1 MIYYPFI
8 YCCLIYCLKGFCIC
22 AYGRMWICNF
32 IFLKHPCHVLVLGL
46 LHWPHKSLGS
56 VPSSPLLEE
65 FIRLMLFL
73 TLNILKNLP
82 LKSSGPT
89 VRGVWGHF
97 SEDIVDHDRYRI
109 IHCFFVKILM
119 YLLRNLSIL
128 CNFQYF

>member
-1 MIYYPFI
+1 M
-8 YCCLIYCLKGFCIC
+8 
-22 AYGRMWICNF
+22 
-32 IFLKHPCHVLVLGL
+32 VLGL
-46 LHWPHKSLGS
+46 LHWPQKSLGS

-82 LKSSGPT
+82 LKSSGPR

-109 IHCFFVKILM
+109 ILFLCENFDDVSFKEFVHFM
-119 YLLRNLSIL
+119 
-128 CNFQYF
+128 